1 MLHQAAVAGQVQQI
15 LRDLSPSAGRR
26 VTGLSPAALAALSA
40 YPWPGNVRELRNAI
54 EHAVVLGDTEIIAP
68 GDLPELVR
76 GPAKAQA
83 AGAPALELPM
93 RLADLEAL
101 GIEAALRATGGNRTQ
116 AAAVLGINR
125 ATLHKKLRDRDM
137 TGGGE
142 EKE

>member
-1 MLHQAAVAGQVQQI
+1 
-15 LRDLSPSAGRR
+15 
-26 VTGLSPAALAALSA
+26 
-40 YPWPGNVRELRNAI
+40 
-54 EHAVVLGDTEIIAP
+54 
-68 GDLPELVR
+68 
-76 GPAKAQA
+76 
-83 AGAPALELPM
+83 M

-137 TGGGE
+137 AGGGE